1 MIQIIVENHLGQPLQ
16 ISNNDFPVTSVDGL
30 TPAGATINTSGA
42 GIADGTFFNSSYV
55 NQRNIVITIIPN
67 GDAEQARLT
76 LYKYFKPKY
85 NCRLYFTTNTR
96 QVYIDGY
103 VEKFEGSLF
112 GNRQAFQISII
123 CPNPFFVDVNS
134 GALIQSFI
142 TSAFTFPV
150 SIPEEGVTF
159 GNVTPGTSLNVVN
172 AGEESTGIVIDLVA
186 SGNVIGPTIY
196 NETTR
201 ETFTLNVEM
210 IEGDL
215 ITIDTRKGH
224 KTITLNRE
232 GVITNILNKI
242 EQGST
247 WFTLPQGD
255 NYFTYSCAYGAV
267 NLTIEYMLYV
277 LYEGV

>member
-1 MIQIIVENHLGQPLQ
+1 MIQITVENHLGQQLE

-30 TPAGATINTSGA
+30 TPASATINTAGA

-55 NQRNIVITIIPN
+55 NQRNIVLTIVPN

-96 QVYIDGY
+96 EVYIDGY
-103 VEKFEGSLF
+103 VETFEGSLF
-112 GNRQAFQISII
+112 ENRQAFQISVI
-123 CPNPFFVDVNS
+123 CPNPFFVDANS
-134 GALIQSFI
+134 GTLIQSFI
-142 TSAFTFPV
+142 TNAFMFPV
-150 SIPEEGVTF
+150 SIPEEGITF
-159 GNVTPGTSLNVVN
+159 GDITEGTSINVEN
-172 AGEESTGIVIDLVA
+172 AGEESTGIVIDLIA
-186 SGNVIGPTIY
+186 KGNVVEPTIY

-201 ETFTLNVEM
+201 ETYTLNVEM
-210 IEGDL
+210 VEGDL

-224 KTITLNRE
+224 KTVTLNRE
-232 GVITNILNKI
+232 GVITNILNKM
-242 EQGST
+242 QRGSN

-255 NYFTYSCAYGAV
+255 NFFTYSCAYGAI
-267 NLTIEYMLYV
+267 NLDIEYTLYV

>member
-1 MIQIIVENHLGQPLQ
+1 MIQITVENHLGQQLA
-16 ISNNDFPVTSVDGL
+16 ISNDAFPVTSVEGL
-30 TPAGATINTSGA
+30 TPAGATINTAGA

-55 NQRNIVITIIPN
+55 NQRNIVLTIVPN

-76 LYKYFKPKY
+76 LYRYLKPKY
-85 NCRLYFTTNTR
+85 SCRLYFTTNTR

-103 VEKFEGSLF
+103 VETFEGSLF
-112 GNRQAFQISII
+112 ENRQAFQISII
-123 CPNPFFVDVNS
+123 CPNPFFIDVNS
-134 GALIQSFI
+134 GELIQSFI
-142 TSAFTFPV
+142 TNAFTFPV
-150 SIPEEGVTF
+150 SIPEEGIMFSNITM
-159 GNVTPGTSLNVVN
+159 GTSLNVEN
-172 AGEESTGIVIDLVA
+172 AGEESTGIVIDLIA
-186 SGNVIGPTIY
+186 TGNVVEPTIY

-210 IEGDL
+210 VTGDL

-232 GVITNILNKI
+232 GVTTNILNTM

-247 WFTLPQGD
+247 WFLLPQGD
-255 NYFTYSCAYGAV
+255 NYFTFTCAYGAV
-267 NLTIEYMLYV
+267 NLKIEYMLYV